1 MSYQGGNPGNGWAGH
16 PNAYAQDPRQQRNFV
31 PNGSQSQYPSL
42 STAPVNHG
50 QYWSQNLQ
58 TYGVNHNYANN
69 SYYASPPAL
78 PPVQHFHHQRSYQA
92 QPQPQHAPQP
102 QYISPAQ
109 LLHQQPQTTICQ
121 QYQRPVEAITCRSIL
136 EPTVNNY
143 PGTSSSSS
151 VFDPEANTA
160 KLLVALAEEYFEAA
174 HEFAPSVAASMAET
188 DVRAYEKLIATGLGC
203 LDTALKNVRLPPRLE
218 ANIILRYACVLYDET
233 ENSMEAETV
242 LSKGIALCERNHYDD
257 LKYAM
262 QFSLA
267 QWIGKKNPK
276 ASMKALEGH
285 ANEAKAYQHFSW
297 VYVFRFLRAAHAIK
311 SGNLLDYH
319 IAVSNLR
326 AVGAL
331 AEERGD
337 HAIFLTASLMEAITY
352 MRTTGPE
359 AIEHI
364 QRAIASAWKYQEER
378 KCQIPQLVGL
388 AHILAVACSIR
399 QGHSLDMLGKLK
411 KMQSSMD
418 NFLKNPEW
426 GTDSNS
432 IAVPITRTRVSS
444 HVVSRDTRMILGIGE
459 DGGDN
464 LMMCFLNKKDAYSI
478 TYLLSGMVLLH
489 RNSSDQKGFKY
500 LKAGL
505 EMLEGKMDGRSV
517 QKSQGLLPD
526 MIAQRQWRGL
536 LLCYFRV
543 YIAFCSAGAGDW
555 LETKRYIDQLKT
567 TAQRFDIP
575 LTGTLDHMAVYL
587 TGLYYQGIGELDSA
601 LKVFQGDRFCLST
614 AKSNSATLTDQI
626 QRDLSILAA
635 LNILWILQDIP
646 RQDLSRNVSLIERLR
661 PFCEGHPNK
670 DIQTAFNL
678 ILATVPTN
686 PPTPVFVIKDYLRKA
701 LDGAKDTANTQFLCI
716 TLNVMCS
723 KFFANVVGDQAE
735 KSAMAASTQASNSGN
750 VLWKSVADGMLARCY
765 QVQGKTELA
774 QRTLEEAQ
782 INAQKAS
789 QGSPSSNRF

>member
-16 PNAYAQDPRQQRNFV
+16 PNAYPQDLRQQRNHV

-50 QYWSQNLQ
+50 QCWNQNLQ

-69 SYYASPPAL
+69 SYYASLPAL
-78 PPVQHFHHQRSYQA
+78 APVHHFQHQRSYQA
-92 QPQPQHAPQP
+92 QLQPQHAPQP

-109 LLHQQPQTTICQ
+109 LLQQQAQPITSQ
-121 QYQRPVEAITCRSIL
+121 QYQRPVEAINSRSIL
-136 EPTVNNY
+136 EPAVNNY
-143 PGTSSSSS
+143 PGTAPSSS
-151 VFDPEANTA
+151 VFDPEANTT

-174 HEFAPSVAASMAET
+174 HDFAPLVAASMAES

-233 ENSMEAETV
+233 ENSMEAETA

-267 QWIGKKNPK
+267 QWIGRKNPK

-311 SGNLLDYH
+311 AGNLLDYH
-319 IAVSNLR
+319 IAISNLR

-337 HAIFLTASLMEAITY
+337 HAIFLTASLMEAIAY

-364 QRAIASAWKYQEER
+364 QRAIASAWKYQEE
-378 KCQIPQLVGL
+378 L
-388 AHILAVACSIR
+388 ACSIR
-399 QGHSLDMLGKLK
+399 QGRSLDMLQKLK
-411 KMQSSMD
+411 KMQSMMD
-418 NFLKNPEW
+418 NCMKNPEW

-432 IAVPITRTRVSS
+432 FAVPITRTRTSS

-478 TYLLSGMVLLH
+478 LYLLSGIVLLH
-489 RNSSDQKGFKY
+489 KNSSDQKGFKY
-500 LKAGL
+500 LRAGL
-505 EMLEGKMDGRSV
+505 ETLEGRMDGRSV

-526 MIAQRQWRGL
+526 MIVQRQWRGL
-536 LLCYFRV
+536 LSCYCRV
-543 YIAFCSAGAGDW
+543 YIAFCSAGTGDW
-555 LETKRYIDQLKT
+555 LVTKRYIDQFKT
-567 TAQRFDIP
+567 TAQSFDIP
-575 LTGTLDHMAVYL
+575 LTGTLDHMVVYL

-614 AKSNSATLTDQI
+614 GKSNSATLTDQI

-635 LNILWILQDIP
+635 LNTLWILQDIP

-750 VLWKSVADGMLARCY
+750 ILWKSVADGMLARCY

-774 QRTLEEAQ
+774 ERTLEEAQ
-782 INAQKAS
+782 LNAQKAS
-789 QGSPSSNRF
+789 RGSPSSNGL